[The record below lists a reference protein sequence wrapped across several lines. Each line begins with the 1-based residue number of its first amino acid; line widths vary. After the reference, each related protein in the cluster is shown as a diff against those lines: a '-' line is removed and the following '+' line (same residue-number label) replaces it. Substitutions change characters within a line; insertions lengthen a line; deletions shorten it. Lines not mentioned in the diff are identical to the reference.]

1 MRPLRGRVANDFFSR
16 NMRPLRG
23 RVANDFFS
31 RNMRP
36 LRGRRKHRIVDT
48 IKPS

>member
-1 MRPLRGRVANDFFSR
+1 
-16 NMRPLRG
+16 MRPLRG